1 MRLRKY
7 LFMMVVAIFVS
18 SYSFAQTEQG
28 EKVIG
33 VNLSGGFGDGYSN
46 FGIGAKI
53 QYNVLDNFRV
63 EPAFNY
69 FFKNDY
75 VSMWDLSANFH
86 YLFGLTDKFT
96 LYPLAGIGVASAKA
110 HLGDFADDLYDD
122 DYGFGNE
129 TTTKFA
135 FNLGAG
141 AEYMVTDRVSL
152 NLEYKYKFCSDLN
165 RSHITLG
172 VGYHF

>member
-63 EPAFNY
+63 ECCKRKSP
-69 FFKNDY
+69 
-75 VSMWDLSANFH
+75 
-86 YLFGLTDKFT
+86 FG
-96 LYPLAGIGVASAKA
+96 
-110 HLGDFADDLYDD
+110 
-122 DYGFGNE
+122 
-129 TTTKFA
+129 
-135 FNLGAG
+135 
-141 AEYMVTDRVSL
+141 
-152 NLEYKYKFCSDLN
+152 
-165 RSHITLG
+165 
-172 VGYHF
+172 